1 MGTPTPSEYLL
12 VSLALA
18 ATLNPVSILLLL
30 IMDWPMTQIEK
41 LIYKLELRKFLSLQS
56 DGSDLAALI
65 SSDATKHILVFYI
78 TLIFFAVAALAW
90 YIAEFKCLTFIFLT
104 NMLKA
109 FYFYLLF

>member
-41 LIYKLELRKFLSLQS
+41 LIYELELRKFLSLQS
-56 DGSDLAALI
+56 DCSNLAALI

-78 TLIFFAVAALAW
+78 ALIFFCSGSINLVHS
-90 YIAEFKCLTFIFLT
+90 
-104 NMLKA
+104 
-109 FYFYLLF
+109 